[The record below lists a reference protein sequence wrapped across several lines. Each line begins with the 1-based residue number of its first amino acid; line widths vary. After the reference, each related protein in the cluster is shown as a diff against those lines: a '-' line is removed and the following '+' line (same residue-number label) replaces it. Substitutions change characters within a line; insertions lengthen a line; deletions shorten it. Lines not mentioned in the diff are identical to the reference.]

1 MYLKKLEISGFK
13 SFAHKTTLD
22 FSPSGNL
29 LTPLTG
35 AGRTTA
41 DAPARGITAIVG
53 PNGSGKSNVA
63 DAIRFAIGEQSSKN
77 LRGKKSEDVIFA
89 GTDKKGRLGV
99 ASVTL
104 YFDNSDKRI
113 PIEFAEVSVTRKVYR
128 SGESEYLINGSRVRL
143 LDIVDLLAKAGI
155 GKDSYCVITQGMSDA
170 VLSANA
176 LDRRAI
182 FEDAAGVKQ
191 YQIEKERALR
201 KLESTRENLVRVD
214 ALTVEI
220 EPHLKNLRRQ
230 AEKASQGKDI
240 ALKLQE
246 KQLFLYGY
254 LWHNFQGERGKLAS
268 ERDGLQK
275 SVFDIEIETNTLAK
289 EVSEASRLM
298 EDQSEEESL
307 QNALGALREK
317 GNTLLRNQSV
327 LLGKIEIEEEKQ
339 KAVEVVRV
347 IPVDVAYVRRALDEI
362 RTNQTELIGRLQ
374 NVEKIEDL
382 QSICEFAQSIKQKL
396 SDLDTKASEGNVK
409 EKKIITLPDDEK
421 RASDARLLQY
431 QKEKEALAA
440 QLGQSQKQLGD
451 AEARIKDLREASRV
465 GRETFF
471 TKEKLWREKERAL
484 MILKDNLNEVKV
496 RLARVEVRE
505 EDLVT
510 LVRDELSIQ
519 VDDLT
524 FDAKEGESVERERL
538 EREIARLK
546 VEVEHIGTIDPL
558 VVEEYQETEKRFQ
571 FLTHESADLKQ
582 ATESLRVVIREM
594 DEKIDVVFKKA
605 FQEIR
610 KKFEAYFKI
619 IFGGGKAELSLVKVR
634 NRKEGLADATL
645 EGEATEASD
654 EDEYG
659 IDIFACPPGKKIT
672 NLSMLSG
679 GERSLTSL
687 ALLFAIISH
696 NPPPFAVLDE
706 VEAALDEANSRRFSK
721 MLQELSDHTQFIAI
735 THNRETMAQAA
746 LLYGVTMGADGVS
759 QLLSIRLDQV
769 VEVGKLVVK

>member
-1 MYLKKLEISGFK
+1 MYLKKLEINGFK
-13 SFAHKTTLD
+13 SFANKTTLD
-22 FSPSGNL
+22 FLPECDIASG
-29 LTPLTG
+29 
-35 AGRTTA
+35 AKC
-41 DAPARGITAIVG
+41 GITAIVG

-63 DAIRFAIGEQSSKN
+63 DAIRWAIGEQSSKN

-89 GTDKKGRLGV
+89 GTDKKGRLGT

-113 PIEFAEVSVTRKVYR
+113 PIEFAEVSITRKVYR

-170 VLSANA
+170 VLNA
-176 LDRRAI
+176 TPLERRAI

-214 ALTVEI
+214 ALTTEI

-230 AEKASQGKDI
+230 AEKASQGKDV
-240 ALKLQE
+240 ALRLHE
-246 KQLFLYGY
+246 KQILLYSY
-254 LWHNFQGERGKLAS
+254 LWDNFQGERGKLVA
-268 ERDGLQK
+268 ERDVLQK

-289 EVSEASRLM
+289 EVAEASDTM
-298 EDQSEEESL
+298 EDQSKEETIAHELST
-307 QNALGALREK
+307 LRDE
-317 GNTLLRNQSV
+317 GNTLLRDRSI
-327 LLGKIEIEEEKQ
+327 LEGKIEIEKEKQ
-339 KAVEVVRV
+339 KVEEVIRV
-347 IPVDVAYVRRALDEI
+347 IPVDLNYVRKALDEI
-362 RTNQTELIGRLQ
+362 RTHQTELIERLQ
-374 NVEKIEDL
+374 SVEKLEDI
-382 QSICEFAQSIKQKL
+382 QDIREFAQVIKQKMY
-396 SDLDTKASEGNVK
+396 DLDTKAGEGSVK
-409 EKKIITLPDDEK
+409 EKKIIALPDDEK
-421 RASDARLLQY
+421 RASDERLAQY
-431 QKEKEALAA
+431 GKDKEALNAKLEKLQKLLQVKEA
-440 QLGQSQKQLGD
+440 ELQS
-451 AEARIKDLREASRV
+451 IRESSRTS
-465 GRETFF
+465 RETFF
-471 TKEKLWREKERAL
+471 TKEKLWREKERQL
-484 MILKDNLNEVKV
+484 TILKDQLNEVKV

-510 LVRDELSIQ
+510 LVREELNMK
-519 VDDLT
+519 VDDLQYDGT
-524 FDAKEGESVERERL
+524 AVEREKL

-558 VVEEYQETEKRFQ
+558 VVEEYQETEQRFQ
-571 FLTHESADLKQ
+571 FLTRESADLKQ
-582 ATESLRVVIREM
+582 ASESLRVVVKEM
-594 DEKIDVVFKKA
+594 DQKIDGVFEEA
-605 FQEIR
+605 FKEIK
-610 KKFEAYFKI
+610 KKFESYFKI
-619 IFGGGKAELSLVKVR
+619 IFGGGKAELDIVKIKR
-634 NRKEGLADATL
+634 RKTAE
-645 EGEATEASD
+645 EGELEEDKEEESE
-654 EDEYG
+654 EDEFG
-659 IDIFACPPGKKIT
+659 IEIFACPPGKKIT

-735 THNRETMAQAA
+735 THNRQTMEQAA

-759 QLLSIRLDQV
+759 QLLSIRLDQIADG
-769 VEVGKLVVK
+769 GKLKA